1 MRFMQ
6 AVLALAAFLAC
17 GAERPRLA
25 QVTEPKELPMK
36 TDTATFAAGCFWG
49 VQAEFGKVKGVVQT
63 TVGYTGGHTEHPTYR
78 DVCSDTTGHAEAV
91 QIVFDPAVVTYEQL
105 LDKFWSMHDPTTPNR
120 QGPDVGSQYRSVI
133 FYHSSEQQAA
143 AVASKEK
150 LEKAHRLPRPIVT
163 EIVPASKFW
172 PAEEYHQKYFQKHG
186 GGSCHI

>member
-1 MRFMQ
+1 
-6 AVLALAAFLAC
+6 
-17 GAERPRLA
+17 
-25 QVTEPKELPMK
+25 MK

>member
-1 MRFMQ
+1 VF
-6 AVLALAAFLAC
+6 AAILAC
-17 GAERPRLA
+17 GAGQSKPT
-25 QVTEPKELPMK
+25 QVSETKELPMK

-49 VQAEFGKVKGVVQT
+49 VQAEFDKVKGVVQT

-91 QIVFDPAVVTYEQL
+91 QVVFDPTVVTYEQL
-105 LDKFWSMHDPTTPNR
+105 LDKFWSIHDPTTPNR

-133 FYHSSEQQAA
+133 FYRSPEQKSA

-150 LEKAHRLPRPIVT
+150 LEQAHRFPRPIVT
-163 EIVPASKFW
+163 EIVPAAKFW

-186 GGSCHI
+186 GGSCRI